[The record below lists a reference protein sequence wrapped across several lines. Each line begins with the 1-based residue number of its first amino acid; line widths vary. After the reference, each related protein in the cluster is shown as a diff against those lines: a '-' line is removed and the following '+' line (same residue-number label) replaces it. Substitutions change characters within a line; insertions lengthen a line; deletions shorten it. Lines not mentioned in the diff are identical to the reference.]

1 MITGI
6 EKFDDTEILNE
17 TGNKLTDKVTLKNV
31 VILTICVINKDDEKL
46 YPQIFLEER
55 LVV

>member
-1 MITGI
+1 MRTGI

-17 TGNKLTDKVTLKNV
+17 TGNKLTDKVTLKNL
-31 VILTICVINKDDEKL
+31 VILIICVINKDDEKF

>member
-1 MITGI
+1 MRTGI
-6 EKFDDTEILNE
+6 EKFDVTEILNE
-17 TGNKLTDKVTLKNV
+17 TGNKLTDKVL
-31 VILTICVINKDDEKL
+31 VILIICVINKDDEKF